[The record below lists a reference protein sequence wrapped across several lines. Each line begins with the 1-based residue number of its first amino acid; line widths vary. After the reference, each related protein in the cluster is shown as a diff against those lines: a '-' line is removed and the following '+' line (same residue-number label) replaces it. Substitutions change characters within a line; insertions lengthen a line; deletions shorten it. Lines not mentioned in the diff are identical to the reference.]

1 MKKDEEDYYDQDYF
15 SSERSKLTKK
25 KEKGKKI
32 ASGLSDLSDI
42 LTKGNGESNEAE
54 STLESIANIVDGIA
68 TIKRIHDNRK
78 KAGLETETD
87 SGEKVAEIQFKL
99 YDEITGDFYK
109 YLESDSGIKRNSYLE
124 QLNPKDPRESLMK
137 HNAAVNF
144 YNSDVEEVETFFS
157 KLIKQRP
164 TQETKVQEQLATTKL
179 EKNDPSNQ
187 SNITS
192 TATQT
197 GGTDQFNPPKTDI
210 NKPDT
215 LNEKL
220 ENNKE
225 TEINVE
231 EDTKTIF
238 EENIIDD
245 DDKKRGLGSLLGN
258 FGRRNV

>member
-1 MKKDEEDYYDQDYF
+1 MKKDEEDYF
-15 SSERSKLTKK
+15 SSELSKLTKK
-25 KEKGKKI
+25 EKKENKI
-32 ASGLSDLSDI
+32 ASGLSGISDI
-42 LTKGNGESNEAE
+42 LTKGNGSGNEAE

-124 QLNPKDPRESLMK
+124 QLDSKVPRESLMK

-144 YNSDVEEVETFFS
+144 YNSDVEEPETYFS
-157 KLIKQRP
+157 QIIKQSSTP
-164 TQETKVQEQLATTKL
+164 EAEVQKKLATTNSKQ
-179 EKNDPSNQ
+179 NDPSKQ
-187 SNITS
+187 FNITS

-210 NKPDT
+210 KKPDK

-238 EENIIDD
+238 EKNIIDD
-245 DDKKRGLGSLLGN
+245 DD
-258 FGRRNV
+258 